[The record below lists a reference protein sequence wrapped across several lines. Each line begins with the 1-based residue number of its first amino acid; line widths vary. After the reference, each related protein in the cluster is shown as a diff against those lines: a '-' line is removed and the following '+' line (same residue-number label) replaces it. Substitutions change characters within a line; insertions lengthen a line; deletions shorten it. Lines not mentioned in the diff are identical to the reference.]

1 MNWQDEGFL
10 LSKIKFRENANI
22 INVFTSTHGK
32 VSGIVYGGSSR
43 KIRNFLQIANKIF
56 VFYTSKA
63 ENRIG
68 YFKTEIV
75 EAVSPKYFNN
85 KKKTT
90 SLLSIASILNLLL
103 PESQPYKKLYVSLEK
118 FIKNLD
124 QENWATN
131 YVYWE
136 LDLLKELGF
145 DPYLDQFSK
154 NLDVIENHTTIEIDN
169 IRYQVP
175 IFLLKKIGHQIIDN
189 NNISTALSFTRNL
202 LSNKFF
208 IPNNLIFP
216 KSRIILE
223 NYFNLSATSKEK

>member
-22 INVFTSTHGK
+22 INVFTNTHGK

-68 YFKTEIV
+68 YFKTELV

-90 SLLSIASILNLLL
+90 SLLSLSSILNLLL
-103 PESQPYKKLYVSLEK
+103 PDSQPYKNLYVSLEK
-118 FIKNLD
+118 FMKDLD
-124 QENWATN
+124 QENWASG

-145 DPYLDQFSK
+145 DPYLEQFSK
-154 NLDVIENHTTIEIDN
+154 NLDKNTSSKTIEIDN
-169 IRYQVP
+169 IKYLVP
-175 IFLLKKIGHQIIDN
+175 FFLLKEKKYEIIDN
-189 NNISTALSFTRNL
+189 KNISIALSFTRNL

-216 KSRIILE
+216 KARIILE
-223 NYFNLSATSKEK
+223 NYFN